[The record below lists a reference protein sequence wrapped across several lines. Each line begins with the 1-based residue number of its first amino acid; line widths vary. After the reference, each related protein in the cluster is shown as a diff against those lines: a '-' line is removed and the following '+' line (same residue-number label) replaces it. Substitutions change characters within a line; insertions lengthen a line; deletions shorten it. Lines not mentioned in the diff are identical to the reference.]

1 MVKSIHPYE
10 ILREPIITE
19 KSTTLALQGKYVFEV
34 HERATKP
41 EIKRA
46 VELAFEVTVE
56 SVNTLRVRGRRPRG
70 AFGRRAGNLPF
81 KKKAIVT
88 LATGDS
94 IELFEGV

>member
-1 MVKSIHPYE
+1 M
-10 ILREPIITE
+10 
-19 KSTTLALQGKYVFEV
+19 